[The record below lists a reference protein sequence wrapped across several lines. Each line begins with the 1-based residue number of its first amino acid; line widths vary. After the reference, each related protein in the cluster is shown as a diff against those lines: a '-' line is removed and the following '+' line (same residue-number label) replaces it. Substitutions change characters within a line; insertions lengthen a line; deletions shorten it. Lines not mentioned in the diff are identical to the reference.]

1 MEEIIVSKTCSFT
14 AVSSEVFD
22 LFDHFKLRTVMA
34 RRLILYF
41 IQKHN
46 YFHVHLLCSYWG

>member
-1 MEEIIVSKTCSFT
+1 MEEIIVSKTCLFT

-22 LFDHFKLRTVMA
+22 LFDHFKLHTVMT

-46 YFHVHLLCSYWG
+46 YFHVHLVCSFWG